1 MAVEINRVPSIRL
14 TPVQE
19 INQAKPITDLYVGQ
33 ILKTVVV
40 TALTNDQVLIN
51 INGQNF
57 NANSAHRFT
66 PGELLD
72 VKVVSS
78 TPNETILEVQQN
90 GLSVSILQN
99 ALLQNL
105 PKQAPATN
113 LFQTLSYLV
122 ESEGLHPYLREQIR
136 NILANITP
144 VSQLPQRLVQ
154 GINQSGMFLE
164 SILYEW
170 QRGKSSQKINTD
182 FKGQCFKLLTL
193 LPADR
198 RVNPNRTPDTNDQK
212 LARDPLPL
220 PGAIPQ
226 PLQKDSLLNP
236 ANYPIETLL
245 HIVRN
250 QVIQVLAR
258 ITANQVNHLTHDTK
272 EGYLIML
279 DVPVRTHDSID
290 VIPLMIKQHNAEP
303 MQPSRWSVSFALSL
317 PTLGDMQGT
326 VSLTARHIDIKI
338 NTQNNATMEQL
349 NEFHPKISELLAES
363 GLKLRH
369 WNLQLG
375 LENNHIDVENLHLLD
390 IRI

>member
-1 MAVEINRVPSIRL
+1 MAVEMNRAPSIRL

-19 INQAKPITDLYVGQ
+19 INQAKPVTDLYVGQ

-72 VKVVSS
+72 VKVLVSS
-78 TPNETILEVQQN
+78 ANETILEVQPK

-113 LFQTLSYLV
+113 LLQTLSYLA
-122 ESEGLHPYLREQIR
+122 ESGTLHPHLGEQIR
-136 NILANITP
+136 NILVNIMP

-170 QRGKSSQKINTD
+170 QRGKGSQKINTD

-198 RVNPNRTPDTNDQK
+198 RVNPNRSFDSGTQK
-212 LARDPLPL
+212 LTRDPLPL

-226 PLQKDSLLNP
+226 PLHKDSLLNP
-236 ANYPIETLL
+236 ANYSIETLL

-250 QVIQVLAR
+250 QVTQVLAR
-258 ITANQVNHLTHDTK
+258 ITANQVNHLAHDNK

-279 DVPVRTHDSID
+279 DLPVRTPDSID
-290 VIPLMIKQHNAEP
+290 IIPLMIKQHNAEP
-303 MQPSRWSVSFALSL
+303 MQPSKWSVSFALSL

-326 VSLTARHIDIKI
+326 VSLTTKHIDIKI
-338 NTQNNATMEQL
+338 NTQNNATMEKL
-349 NEFHPKISELLAES
+349 NEFHPKISELLADS
-363 GLKLRH
+363 GLNLRH